1 MERIMPNQIAP
12 TIVEIEEYEESDDFG
27 KDDFGFVIGPDGEL
41 KSFMIPEHLMEDP
54 PEEVTMILSL
64 FGIDNIHELSSKLL
78 H

>member
-1 MERIMPNQIAP
+1 MERIMPNQIEP